1 MVNGKTLYSKLE
13 PKDVSPYVIVS
24 GDPWRAEM
32 AAKNLESAEHISFS
46 REFNTFTGYYKGL
59 RITISSTGM
68 GAPSAIEMLEELYDC
83 GAKVVLRMGTA
94 GPYDDE
100 DFGKFMIATSGW
112 AEDEVSKEYAP
123 VNYPI
128 VVDHKLVECIE
139 EAVRSF
145 GYEYKSGIVKS
156 NGGGTPAH
164 SITTFGEIRRKRLP
178 YYMTNAEEQAWG
190 QAYGLA
196 YSDMESAPLI
206 KVGDLMGITVG
217 SLCLATVLKDRSKK
231 MMHTDPVRLQD
242 MQEKLCNVALEAIY
256 LFSKRYGSQI
266 NGKI

>member
-32 AAKNLESAEHISFS
+32 AAQNLDDAQHIAFS
-46 REFNTFTGYYKGL
+46 REFNTYTGYYKGL
-59 RITISSTGM
+59 RVTVSSTGM

-94 GPYDDE
+94 GPYDDD

-112 AEDEVSKEYAP
+112 AEDEVSREYAP

-128 VVDHKLVECIE
+128 VVDHKLVECLQDS
-139 EAVRSF
+139 VQKH
-145 GYEYKSGIVKS
+145 GYAYKSGIVKS
-156 NGGGTPAH
+156 NGGGSAAH
-164 SITTFGEIRRKRLP
+164 SITKFGEIRRSKLP
-178 YYMTNAEEQAWG
+178 HYQTNAEEQAWG
-190 QAYGLA
+190 QAYGLT

-206 KVGDLMGITVG
+206 KVGNLMGITVG

-231 MMHTDPVRLQD
+231 MMHTNPQRLQE
-242 MQEKLCNVALEAIY
+242 MQEKLCLVALEGVY
-256 LFSKRYGSQI
+256 LFHERFGAQ
-266 NGKI
+266 